1 MSDRSHLR
9 VISGP
14 QTGMTFPL
22 IGEFVMLG
30 REPRLGIKIADPMV
44 SRHHAVLTFDQD
56 TAILEDI
63 GSTNGTFLN
72 GAPVATEIALRNG
85 DEIRMGS
92 TRMIFSAP
100 EAEESTALPT
110 SHIPHT
116 RFDVQTPDPGTLPQ
130 LRPELLD
137 RQQIMTLLRWSTRL
151 HEIETELA
159 LAEELAS
166 ISIQVTKAERAVVL
180 LRRPSETVNL
190 VAVAS
195 RSRLSGQR
203 PVLPISRGL
212 MRRAVA
218 TAQVVHSQGS
228 EDDPVN
234 GDPFL
239 EGSDP
244 ARQQL
249 GGIICAPMIYQDT
262 VWGGIHLDATVESRE
277 LTREDAIMAGNL
289 GHQTAAALAALDMR
303 SRLREQERT
312 DREMTIARELQE
324 SQLPKELP
332 ELPSGWSWA
341 VLAKPARMVGGDYH
355 DAWQT
360 NDGRWAVALGDVSGK
375 GVPAALM
382 LSAMRAYLHA
392 EASRGGVQTS
402 SVITQLNH
410 WAAAESPRH
419 MFMSLMFGLL
429 DTETGEFSH
438 TNAGHPPPLLITDG
452 EPTRRL
458 ECGGLILGV
467 QGGEIYEQETQTL
480 TPGQLLV
487 MFSDGVTDV
496 FNANREIFGED
507 GLIELIEASSDQPP
521 EMVCRRIWEATR
533 SFLGESEP
541 PDDFTVLVIR
551 VGEKTGE
558 G

>member
-1 MSDRSHLR
+1 MSQRSYLR

-14 QTGMTFPL
+14 QGGMTFPL
-22 IGEFVMLG
+22 IGEFIMLG

-44 SRHHAVLTFDQD
+44 SRHHAVLSFDQD
-56 TAILEDI
+56 AAILEDI

-72 GAPVATEIALRNG
+72 GAPVEMEIVLQSG

-92 TRMIFSAP
+92 TRMIYVAP
-100 EAEESTALPT
+100 EEEPGALSTNHL
-110 SHIPHT
+110 PHT
-116 RFDVQTPDPGTLPQ
+116 RVDVQVPLPGTLPQ

-151 HEIETELA
+151 HEIESELA

-166 ISIQVTKAERAVVL
+166 ISIQVTRAERAVVL
-180 LRRPSETVNL
+180 LRRPGETVNL

-195 RSRLSGQR
+195 RSRLSGKR
-203 PVLPISRGL
+203 PVLPISRAL

-218 TAQVVHSQGS
+218 TAQVVHSLGPG
-228 EDDPVN
+228 DDPVE

-239 EGSDP
+239 ERSDP
-244 ARQQL
+244 VRDQL
-249 GGIICAPMIYQDT
+249 GAVICAPMIYQDT
-262 VWGGIHLDATVESRE
+262 VWGGIHLDATVETRALS
-277 LTREDAIMAGNL
+277 REDALMAGNL

-303 SRLREQERT
+303 NRLREQERT
-312 DREMTIARELQE
+312 EREMSIARDLQE

-332 ELPSGWSWA
+332 PLPGDWSWA

-392 EASRGGVQTS
+392 EASRGGVQAS
-402 SVITQLNH
+402 SVITQLNQ

-419 MFMSLMFGLL
+419 MFMSMLFGLL
-429 DTETGEFSH
+429 DTRTGEFSH
-438 TNAGHPPPLLITDG
+438 TNAGHPPPLLVTAG
-452 EPTRRL
+452 EKTRRL

-467 QGGEIYEQETQTL
+467 QGGEIYEQETLTL
-480 TPGQLLV
+480 QPGQMLV

-496 FNANREIFGED
+496 FNPNREVFGEE
-507 GLIELIEASSDQPP
+507 GLIELIEASRDQTP
-521 EMVCRRIWEATR
+521 EMICRRIWEATR

-541 PDDFTVLVIR
+541 PDDFTVLIIR
-551 VGEKTGE
+551 AGEKTAE
-558 G
+558 A